1 MTHCLYCGAERDA
14 DQCLACG
21 LTSAAAEV
29 MLRRRLVWRTA
40 WFLVGAVLFVPVC
53 QAFPPLELD
62 KILIF
67 VGGLFF
73 VVLGLGFWMVERAR
87 KHEEI
92 EVMKRIYFGFLPV
105 PWILTLMLFVNGKFD
120 AQPPRPETT
129 AVVSKFAMPGLLRM
143 QRLVV
148 TSWREDHPIER
159 VPVERDDFLRFH
171 VGDKVVVE
179 MQNGVVGVPWV
190 SSVHRPEGNEPELSH

>member
-1 MTHCLYCGAERDA
+1 MTHCLYCGAEREE
-14 DQCLACG
+14 DQCLSCG

-40 WFLVGAVLFVPVC
+40 WFLVGAVLFLPVC

-62 KILIF
+62 KIMIF

-87 KHEEI
+87 RHEEI

-105 PWILTLMLFVNGKFD
+105 PWILTVMLFINGKFD
-120 AQPPRPETT
+120 AQPPRPQTT

-148 TSWREDHPIER
+148 TSWRDEHPVER
-159 VPVERDDFLRFH
+159 IPVERDDYQRFQ

-179 MQNGVVGVPWV
+179 MQDGVVGIPWV
-190 SSVHRPEGNEPELSH
+190 SSVHRPELSH

>member
-1 MTHCLYCGAERDA
+1 MTHCLYCGAEREE
-14 DQCLACG
+14 DQCLSCG

-40 WFLVGAVLFVPVC
+40 WFLVGAVLFLPVC

-62 KILIF
+62 KIMIF

-87 KHEEI
+87 RHEEI

-105 PWILTLMLFVNGKFD
+105 PWILTIMLFINGKFD
-120 AQPPRPETT
+120 AQPPRPQTT
-129 AVVSKFAMPGLLRM
+129 AVVSKFAMPGLVRM

-148 TSWREDHPIER
+148 TSWRDEHPVER
-159 VPVERDDFLRFH
+159 IPVERDDYQRFQ

-179 MQNGVVGVPWV
+179 MQDGVVGIPWV
-190 SSVHRPEGNEPELSH
+190 SSVHRPEGNQPELTH

>member
-14 DQCLACG
+14 DQCLSCG

-40 WFLVGAVLFVPVC
+40 WFLVGAVLFLPVC

-73 VVLGLGFWMVERAR
+73 IVLGLGFWMVERAR
-87 KHEEI
+87 RHEEI

-105 PWILTLMLFVNGKFD
+105 PWILTVMLFVNGKFD
-120 AQPPRPETT
+120 AQPPHVETT
-129 AVVSKFAMPGLLRM
+129 TVVGKFATPGIART
-143 QRLVV
+143 QRLIV
-148 TSWREDHPIER
+148 TSWREDHPVER
-159 VPVERDDFLRFH
+159 VPVERDDYQRFQ
-171 VGDKVVVE
+171 VGDKVAVE
-179 MQNGVVGVPWV
+179 MQNGVVGIPWV
-190 SSVHRPEGNEPELSH
+190 NSVHRPDATPPELTH

>member
-1 MTHCLYCGAERDA
+1 MTHCLYCGAEREA
-14 DQCLACG
+14 DQCLSCG

-40 WFLVGAVLFVPVC
+40 WFLVGAVLFLPVC
-53 QAFPPLELD
+53 EAFPPLELD

-87 KHEEI
+87 RRQEI

-105 PWILTLMLFVNGKFD
+105 PWILTVMLFVNGKFD
-120 AQPPRPETT
+120 TQPPRPET
-129 AVVSKFAMPGLLRM
+129 ASVVGKFAMPGISRT

-148 TSWREDHPIER
+148 TSWREDHPVER
-159 VPVERDDFLRFH
+159 VPVERDDYQRFQ
-171 VGDKVVVE
+171 VGDSVVVE
-179 MQNGVVGVPWV
+179 MQNGVVGIPWV
-190 SSVHRPEGNEPELSH
+190 NSVHRPEVPH

>member
-1 MTHCLYCGAERDA
+1 MTHCLYCGAEREA
-14 DQCLACG
+14 DQCLSCG

-40 WFLVGAVLFVPVC
+40 WFLVGAVLFLPVC
-53 QAFPPLELD
+53 EAFPPLELD

-87 KHEEI
+87 RRQEI

-105 PWILTLMLFVNGKFD
+105 PWILTVMLFVTASSILSRRGRKRRPSSGSSPCR
-120 AQPPRPETT
+120 ASRARSASSLPPGARIIPSSGCRSSATT
-129 AVVSKFAMPGLLRM
+129 TSASRSATASWSRCKTALWASPG
-143 QRLVV
+143 
-148 TSWREDHPIER
+148 
-159 VPVERDDFLRFH
+159 
-171 VGDKVVVE
+171 
-179 MQNGVVGVPWV
+179 
-190 SSVHRPEGNEPELSH
+190 

>member
-1 MTHCLYCGAERDA
+1 MTHCLYCGAERDE

-73 VVLGLGFWMVERAR
+73 IVLGLGFWMVERAR

-105 PWILTLMLFVNGKFD
+105 PWILTVLLFVNGKFD
-120 AQPPRPETT
+120 TQPPRPETT
-129 AVVSKFAMPGLLRM
+129 SVVSKFAMPGLIRM

-148 TSWREDHPIER
+148 TSWRDDHPIER
-159 VPVERDDFLRFH
+159 VPVERDDYLRFQ

-179 MQNGVVGVPWV
+179 MQNGVVGIPWV
-190 SSVHRPEGNEPELSH
+190 SSVNRPEGNDPELSH